1 MRYMG
6 SKRRFVKEFLP
17 IILDGMDFGDTFV
30 DACCGGCNVISEVPQ
45 TYRRVA
51 NDINP
56 YLIGMWRLVVS
67 GAELPKDIT
76 AELYNDVR
84 RSYYARDG
92 RYSDGY
98 IGWVGYMASF
108 NGRFFE
114 AGYAART
121 RGRDYIDEGIRNIMR
136 QRAKMTGVEFTC
148 QDLYVTPPDSL
159 QTYFFDPPYKGTKE
173 YARDGRHF
181 DHERFCDYCRMLK
194 EKGHRVFVSEYSMPD
209 DFRCV
214 WSKETKCCICPAN
227 PHNTTEKLFTL

>member
-121 RGRDYIDEGIRNIMR
+121 CGRDYIDEGIRNIMR

-148 QDLYVTPPDSL
+148 QDLYVTPPILYRHTSSTRRIRGRKSMRETAGIL
-159 QTYFFDPPYKGTKE
+159 TTSGSATIAGCSKRKGT
-173 YARDGRHF
+173 G
-181 DHERFCDYCRMLK
+181 
-194 EKGHRVFVSEYSMPD
+194 YS
-209 DFRCV
+209 
-214 WSKETKCCICPAN
+214 
-227 PHNTTEKLFTL
+227 